1 MKTPSTVDRLP
12 EEIRAEIG
20 ALRQQ
25 GLTIDEILTHLRH
38 LGAVQISRSALGRH
52 VKNMEV
58 VGEKLR
64 RSRMLSEAWAKGLGD
79 APESAAARMNIEL
92 IHTLMLDMMLGAGD
106 SETVGA
112 DAASEASARAALL
125 NNPMAAMLMAKAMD
139 HLTKA
144 SRQDVEFIKSVE
156 TRAEQKALR
165 QAAKAVDSVA
175 REKGLSGETIKA
187 IKEKIFG
194 VRQEKAA

>member
-52 VKNMEV
+52 VKSMEV

-92 IHTLMLDMMLGAGD
+92 IHSLMLDMMLGAGD
-106 SETVGA
+106 SDTGSD
-112 DAASEASARAALL
+112 DAGSEASARAALL